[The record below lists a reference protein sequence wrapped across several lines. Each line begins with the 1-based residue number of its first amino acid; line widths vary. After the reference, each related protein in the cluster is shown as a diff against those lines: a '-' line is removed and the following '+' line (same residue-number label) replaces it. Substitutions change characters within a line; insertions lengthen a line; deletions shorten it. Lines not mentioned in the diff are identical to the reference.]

1 MAADPDKEEG
11 CGHKWNQTVNGVKD
25 GQTDERQRPVQ
36 QQGQMEN
43 RIQNVRDI
51 KAHLFRQ
58 TWISQTDCDSHRR
71 DRFSP
76 NHSESVSP
84 SHFFP

>member
-1 MAADPDKEEG
+1 M
-11 CGHKWNQTVNGVKD
+11 NGVKEV
-25 GQTDERQRPVQ
+25 QKDERQRPVQ

-43 RIQNVRDI
+43 RIKNVRDV

-58 TWISQTDCDSHRR
+58 TCISQTDCDSHRR

-84 SHFFP
+84 SQFFP